1 LIYDPYDDLLLAL
14 TNEDDRGVEH
24 VLKNNDIDIN
34 YADGH
39 LVAVAVAWGNLD
51 VLKLL
56 ESYGADLKKDKFLS
70 SSCQYGAL
78 DVVKFLASR
87 GADLTHDDNYPL
99 NIAVMYEQFDVLRYL
114 IESGVPP
121 VFDIYLHTELTIL
134 RYNNLSMLEYMKDVG
149 FDFSVFDDTYENLIE
164 RNKKKAIK
172 EVLTN

>member
-14 TNEDDRGVEH
+14 TNEDEKGVEYT
-24 VLKNNDIDIN
+24 LKNNEIDIN

-39 LVAVAVAWGNLD
+39 FVAVAVAWGKIS
-51 VLKLL
+51 VLETLK
-56 ESYGADLKKDKFLS
+56 EYGADLTKGKFLTS
-70 SSCQYGAL
+70 ACQYGDL
-78 DVVKFLASR
+78 VVVEYLASI
-87 GADLTHDDNYPL
+87 GSDIHCDDNYPL
-99 NIAVMYEQFDVLRYL
+99 TISIMYEQFDVLRYL
-114 IESGVPP
+114 IKSGVPP
-121 VFDIYLHTELTIL
+121 VFDIHLITELTIL